1 MKLILLANPFWS
13 ICSLIMLKLAYHHQN
28 SVKIRTLKY
37 LQAVLNMVFLELFF
51 MLVVIL
57 IAAEVFTNALEHLG
71 EKLKI
76 SEGVTGS
83 LFAAVGTALPETSVP
98 LLALLAGTN
107 NPHTNEEIGVGA
119 ILGAPLM
126 LATLSISL
134 LAFAV
139 LKKRGF
145 KGRFTPE
152 NTGLIRDLNFFIIAF
167 TFAAIALFIP
177 HEIKAVRYGIGFCMV
192 MIYFIYI
199 MLTLRASNA
208 LVEEGHATEAENPM
222 FICRIGLPNNMPVVL
237 LQLFLGLALLI
248 AGAKGFI
255 SGIDEA
261 AQIIGISALV
271 LSLLIIP
278 VATELPE
285 KVNSILWIRKGK
297 DTLAFGNITGALVFQ
312 GTLLP
317 AIGIMLT
324 PWAPRLEVFSG
335 VVITLLG
342 VIWLRIMAGRG
353 QLKVWHVWVNGLLYL
368 TYLAIV
374 FY

>member
-1 MKLILLANPFWS
+1 
-13 ICSLIMLKLAYHHQN
+13 
-28 SVKIRTLKY
+28 
-37 LQAVLNMVFLELFF
+37 MVFFTLFL
-51 MLVVIL
+51 MLIVIL

-71 EKLKI
+71 EKLRI

-98 LLALLAGTN
+98 LLALLAGTSN
-107 NPHTNEEIGVGA
+107 THLNEEIGVGA

-139 LKKRGF
+139 LKRRGVGGHF
-145 KGRFTPE
+145 HPE
-152 NTGLIRDLNFFIIAF
+152 KTGLIRDLNFFIAAF
-167 TFAAIALFIP
+167 VFAAIALFIP
-177 HEIKAVRYGIGFCMV
+177 HETMAVRYMLGFCMV

-199 MLTLRASNA
+199 MLTLRASKS
-208 LVEEGHATEAENPM
+208 LVADGHATEADKPM
-222 FICRIGLPNNMPVVL
+222 FICRLGLPNNMTVVVI
-237 LQLFLGLALLI
+237 QLILGLALLI

-255 SGIDEA
+255 SGVEEA
-261 AQIIGISALV
+261 AALLGMSALL

-278 VATELPE
+278 IATELPE

-324 PWAPRLEVFSG
+324 PWVPRTEVLAG
-335 VVITLLG
+335 VIITLLG
-342 VIWLRIMAGRG
+342 AIWLRVLISRG
-353 QLKVWHVWVNGLLYL
+353 QLRVWHVWVNGAMYL

-374 FY
+374 LI